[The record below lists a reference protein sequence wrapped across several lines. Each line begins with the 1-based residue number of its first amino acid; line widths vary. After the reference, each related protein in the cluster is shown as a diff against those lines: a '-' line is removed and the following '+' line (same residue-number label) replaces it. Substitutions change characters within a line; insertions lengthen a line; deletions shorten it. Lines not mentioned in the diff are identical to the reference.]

1 MTSKTKRQTY
11 TSEYKAEALK
21 LAKIKGVSAAAKE
34 LGIYD
39 SQLYNW
45 RNAAEK
51 NT

>member
-34 LGIYD
+34 LGLEDPLIIRA
-39 SQLYNW
+39 SQ
-45 RNAAEK
+45 RC
-51 NT
+51 